1 MCKYQMNAP
10 ILDTIPKLF
19 YNRVEKFKDRVA
31 LRKKELGIWNKISWR
46 QYGQKVRYTGLGL
59 VAIGLESGDR
69 VAIIGDSRPEWLYAD
84 LGNLSVKGVS
94 VGVYTTCSIEEV
106 YYHLSH
112 SEARFFFVEDEE
124 QLDKVLEIKDQLPFL
139 ERIIVMDLKGLKHF
153 NDGRVIS
160 FDKLLELGKQFDED
174 NPGIFEAKLENTR
187 SEDIATFVYT
197 SGTTGPPKG
206 ALLSHHN
213 VISNSRSFAEHIPA
227 FETDV
232 ILSYLPLCHIGERT
246 ISVYHA
252 INIGFTVFFAESA
265 ETVPQNLREVSPT
278 FFFAVPRIWEK
289 FYSTI
294 EIGVQNATGFKRT
307 CYHAAMYVG
316 KRAARKR
323 LSRQRVPLSLWLL
336 DQLASVTV
344 FRKIK
349 MMLGIDRARFALSGA
364 APINPGV
371 LEYFHALGVN
381 IRESYGMTESSALIA
396 MHKGQNIELGTC
408 GQPLPGVDVRI
419 SQEKEILVRGDNV
432 FQGYYKDDEN
442 TKRTIVDGWLK
453 TGDLGEL
460 TETGLLRI
468 TGRKKDVIITSG
480 GKNISPQYI
489 ENLLKFSPYVV
500 DAIVIGDGRKYL
512 TAILIIDED
521 NIINFAQDNRIP
533 FTTYANLTKTTEVH
547 DLIAKEVETINL
559 KLSRVEQIKKF
570 ALADKVLDQEDD
582 ELTATMKV
590 KRNKVSE
597 AYKEVIDSM
606 YEAV

>member
-1 MCKYQMNAP
+1 
-10 ILDTIPKLF
+10 
-19 YNRVEKFKDRVA
+19 
-31 LRKKELGIWNKISWR
+31 
-46 QYGQKVRYTGLGL
+46 
-59 VAIGLESGDR
+59 
-69 VAIIGDSRPEWLYAD
+69 
-84 LGNLSVKGVS
+84 
-94 VGVYTTCSIEEV
+94 
-106 YYHLSH
+106 
-112 SEARFFFVEDEE
+112 
-124 QLDKVLEIKDQLPFL
+124 
-139 ERIIVMDLKGLKHF
+139 
-153 NDGRVIS
+153 
-160 FDKLLELGKQFDED
+160 
-174 NPGIFEAKLENTR
+174 
-187 SEDIATFVYT
+187 
-197 SGTTGPPKG
+197 
-206 ALLSHHN
+206 
-213 VISNSRSFAEHIPA
+213 
-227 FETDV
+227 
-232 ILSYLPLCHIGERT
+232 
-246 ISVYHA
+246 
-252 INIGFTVFFAESA
+252 
-265 ETVPQNLREVSPT
+265 
-278 FFFAVPRIWEK
+278 
-289 FYSTI
+289 
-294 EIGVQNATGFKRT
+294 
-307 CYHAAMYVG
+307 
-316 KRAARKR
+316 
-323 LSRQRVPLSLWLL
+323 
-336 DQLASVTV
+336 
-344 FRKIK
+344 
-349 MMLGIDRARFALSGA
+349 
-364 APINPGV
+364 
-371 LEYFHALGVN
+371 
-381 IRESYGMTESSALIA
+381 MTESSALIA

-408 GQPLPGVDVRI
+408 GQPLPGVVVRI